1 MRRFAPLVVL
11 LLVGACTSPPVLRPE
26 SPPEDLPYVVQAGD
40 TLYSIS
46 FRRGLDYR
54 EVARWNGIDTNYRI
68 EVGQKLVLKAPAG
81 GFPAAPV
88 KPSARVAVEL
98 SPSAAP
104 HWAWPTDG
112 AVLASVTQPMGG
124 LGLRLGGTTGA
135 TVRAAANGRVVY
147 VGSGLRAYGLLV
159 IVKHDESWLSAYGY
173 NREVLVHEGDAVREG
188 QAIAS
193 MGEGPGGSPML
204 YFEIRL
210 QGKPVDPLKHLP
222 SR

>member
-1 MRRFAPLVVL
+1 VQEATPHHAAGEEVAAFPAP
-11 LLVGACTSPPVLRPE
+11 GGRAPARDAKDQAASGPQSEGISASPPSHCSLQSEFDEPAVLSHGP
-26 SPPEDLPYVVQAGD
+26 D
-40 TLYSIS
+40 
-46 FRRGLDYR
+46 
-54 EVARWNGIDTNYRI
+54 
-68 EVGQKLVLKAPAG
+68 APA
-81 GFPAAPV
+81 PRCM
-88 KPSARVAVEL
+88 ST
-98 SPSAAP
+98 
-104 HWAWPTDG
+104 AWPTDG
-112 AVLASVTQPMGG
+112 AVLATVTQPMGG